1 MSVGFSPVVR
11 RRRLG
16 TEIRML
22 REGEKLTLTQLGGL
36 VGWSA
41 AKLSRLENARIRP
54 DVGDVMDVLDALGVA
69 GPRRDELIALA
80 RDAANSRG
88 WWNAYGAEVFDR
100 QQPYAEYENGA
111 VQIREFQITHV
122 PGLLQT
128 RAYAAARFACRPSI
142 GLPPVDV
149 DAAAE
154 ARIARQCVF
163 TRPAPL
169 SYQALLDVS
178 ALTRRCGPA
187 GMRGEQFGHLADMA
201 ELPNITL
208 RILSHETRIGE
219 GYLPRCSFSLY
230 RFADP
235 VDPEIAVLE
244 TETSDLHIGDAE
256 GVNRYK
262 LVFDQMWAAAFSAE
276 ESIKLLTAARDN
288 PDEEFPT

>member
-1 MSVGFSPVVR
+1 MSVGFSPIVR

-16 TEIRML
+16 AEIRML
-22 REGEKLTLTQLGGL
+22 REREKLTLTQLGGL

-54 DVGDVMDVLDALGVA
+54 DVGDVMDVLDALGVT
-69 GPRRDELIALA
+69 GTRRDQLIGLA

-88 WWNAYGAEVFDR
+88 WWNAYGGDLFDR
-100 QQPYAEYENGA
+100 QQPYAEFENGA
-111 VQIREFQITHV
+111 VQIREFQLTHV

-128 RAYAAARFACRPSI
+128 RAYAAARFASRPSI

-154 ARIARQCVF
+154 ARIARQVVL
-163 TRPAPL
+163 TRDPPL
-169 SYQALLDVS
+169 SYQALLDES
-178 ALTRRCGPA
+178 ALVRRCGSE
-187 GMRGEQFGHLADMA
+187 GVRGEQFAHLAEMA
-201 ELPNITL
+201 ELPTVTL
-208 RILSHETRIGE
+208 RILPYQSQIGD

-235 VDPEIAVLE
+235 VDPEIAMLE
-244 TETSDLHIGDAE
+244 TETSDIHIGDDE

-262 LVFDQMWAAAFSAE
+262 LVFEQMWAAAFSVE
-276 ESIKLLTAARDN
+276 RTIKLLTEARDN
-288 PDEEFPT
+288 LDEEFQA